1 MSYATLW
8 WSQVKIARALSV
20 GEGKGDVSCVARLS
34 REGTVWRGNLEA
46 WVSGAVKSRQMRQE
60 GMEEEEETNEEGFGL
75 VARILERSGREE
87 RGIGG
92 GALGAVAAWGAMS
105 VFSVMNRDIH
115 SRSLDHWYS
124 SG

>member
-1 MSYATLW
+1 M
-8 WSQVKIARALSV
+8 
-20 GEGKGDVSCVARLS
+20 
-34 REGTVWRGNLEA
+34 
-46 WVSGAVKSRQMRQE
+46 SGAVKSRHMRQE
-60 GMEEEEETNEEGFGL
+60 GVEEEEEEEETNEVGFGF

-115 SRSLDHWYS
+115 SRSHDHSYS